1 MGLSSS
7 HEKLS
12 LFLRALV
19 SSHLKSIATSA
30 PTQASPAQAVAVL
43 TLDASGRITLA
54 NATARQLWQA
64 GETELIGEAFPHLFF
79 FEVTSREPDWVEAQW
94 EVLLAAALGQTVT
107 LTAQPHESAH
117 REVSVRLETIP
128 GTDAPCYF
136 AHVMPSD
143 TPAPAQA
150 AAVPDELAGLA
161 VLAKKSSLGF
171 FDLNFK
177 DRQIYYSTGWK
188 KILGF
193 TEHELANTYDTWLK
207 LLHPD
212 DSAAAPD
219 QAAKKTGTGARP
231 FSLEFRMQHRR
242 GRYLWIQS
250 CGVQIF
256 GDGGELERVAGI
268 HLDITERKE
277 QEEAA
282 LASEERLHGLAH
294 DGPLGVFDLD
304 FAQNRFWLS
313 PAWQGLLGYAKDEM
327 MDAAE
332 AFRSA
337 LPPAEVV
344 NGLESFF
351 LARHPGETTYLEPGR
366 LRHKNG
372 SFISVLLGACRQF
385 STRGELQRV
394 IGFHLTRPAHA
405 PAPAAGDVPLPS
417 VLLTEALSALAE
429 AVLVTSAEGEILSL
443 NAKAAQLIGC
453 APESALG
460 QPVGKVFQLV
470 RRDLST
476 AEDAF
481 DRVLAA
487 VEPLGLTAEHALVT
501 ATGSEPLPIVWIAR
515 QSFDAAGRLQG
526 FVFVFRNPD
535 ELTLSPDELIK
546 TNRFESLGLL
556 ASGIAHD
563 FNNLLTTILGGVSL
577 AKDTRDYSA
586 LADSEKA
593 CLAAKSLTKQLLL
606 FAKGGTNAKNVV
618 APADILNEAAR
629 IAAAGT
635 TVEVSI
641 DAPPEAAPVLVN
653 RAQILQVFQNL
664 VVNAVQAMQG
674 EPGRKI
680 QLRASNT
687 AINEGQVPPLPAGN
701 YVEFEIRD
709 NGCGIAPENL
719 QKIFDP
725 FFTTKKHGTGLGLST
740 VLSIVQQHGGQIG
753 VDSTVGEG
761 TVFTVFLPPAA
772 SAPEVEARHA
782 PTLRFGTGRV
792 LYMDDDPKICELT
805 GKMLTSLEYK
815 YDVAHT
821 GEEAIAFYRR
831 YLNVGRPYDAVI
843 LDLTVIGGLGGEE
856 TFKELRELDPD
867 VRAIVASGY
876 DNDAMAKRFLDLG
889 FCGYLTKP
897 YRVTDL
903 GKILKTVLG

>member
-1 MGLSSS
+1 M
-7 HEKLS
+7 KICRPY
-12 LFLRALV
+12 FAPV
-19 SSHLKSIATSA
+19 SQHLKSIATS
-30 PTQASPAQAVAVL
+30 TSSEASPADAVAVL
-43 TLDASGRITLA
+43 TLDAAGRITLA
-54 NATARQLWQA
+54 SAMARQLWQA
-64 GETELIGEAFPHLFF
+64 GETELIGEAFPNLFF
-79 FEVTSREPDWVEAQW
+79 FEVTSREPDWLEAQW
-94 EVLLAAALGQTVT
+94 EVLLAAALDKTVT

-117 REVSVRLETIP
+117 REVSVRLEKIP
-128 GTDAPCYF
+128 GSAAPAYL
-136 AHVMPSD
+136 AHVMPAD
-143 TPAPAQA
+143 APVPVQA
-150 AAVPDELAGLA
+150 NALPNELAGLV
-161 VLAKKSSLGF
+161 VLSEKSSLGF

-177 DRQIYYSTGWK
+177 DSQIYYSVGWK

-193 TEHELANTYDTWLK
+193 TEQELANTYDTWLK

-219 QAAKKTGTGARP
+219 QIAKKTSAGIRP

-242 GRYLWIQS
+242 GHYLWIQS

-256 GDGGELERVAGI
+256 GAGGALERVTGL

-277 QEEAA
+277 QEEIT
-282 LASEERLHGLAH
+282 LASEDRLQGLA
-294 DGPLGVFDLD
+294 GSGSLGAFDLD
-304 FAQNRFWLS
+304 FAQKRFWLS
-313 PAWQGLLGYAKDEM
+313 PAWQQLLGYAKDEIT
-327 MDAAE
+327 DAAE
-332 AFRSA
+332 TFRNA
-337 LPPAEVV
+337 LPAPEVV
-344 NGLESFF
+344 NGLEAFF
-351 LARHPGETTYLEPGR
+351 VARHPGETAYLEPGR

-372 SFISVLLGACRQF
+372 GFISVMHGAYRQF
-385 STRGELQRV
+385 SSKGELQRV
-394 IGFHLTRPAHA
+394 IGFHLPRAADASA
-405 PAPAAGDVPLPS
+405 PAPAAGGVPLS
-417 VLLTEALSALAE
+417 SALLTEALSALAE
-429 AVLVTSAEGEILSL
+429 AVIVTNAEGGILSL
-443 NAKAAQLIGC
+443 NAKATQLVGC
-453 APESALG
+453 SAESAVG

-476 AEDAF
+476 ADDAF

-487 VEPLGLTAEHALVT
+487 TEPLGLSAEHALVT
-501 ATGSEPLPIVWIAR
+501 ATGAEPLPIVWIAR
-515 QSFDAAGRLQG
+515 QSFDAAGHLQG
-526 FVFVFRNPD
+526 FIFVFRNPD

-546 TNRFESLGLL
+546 TNRFESLGML

-629 IAAAGT
+629 IASAGSS
-635 TVEVSI
+635 VAVSI
-641 DAPPEAAPVLVN
+641 DAPPDAAPVLVS
-653 RAQILQVFQNL
+653 RSQILQVFQNL
-664 VVNAVQAMQG
+664 IVNAVQAMRG
-674 EPGRKI
+674 ATGGKI
-680 QLRASNT
+680 QLRAFNVT
-687 AINEGQVPPLPAGN
+687 LADNQIPPLVGGN
-701 YVEFEIRD
+701 YVEFEVRD
-709 NGCGIAPENL
+709 NGAGIAPENL

-761 TVFTVFLPPAA
+761 TVFTIFLPPAA
-772 SAPEVEARHA
+772 TAPEVEARHA

-805 GKMLTSLEYK
+805 GSMLTSLEYK
-815 YDVAHT
+815 FDIAHN
-821 GEEAIAFYRR
+821 GAEAIAFYRR
-831 YLNVGRPYDAVI
+831 YLNVSRPYDAVI
-843 LDLTVIGGLGGEE
+843 LDLTVIGGMGGEE
-856 TFKELRELDPD
+856 TFKQLRELDPD

-876 DNDAMAKRFLDLG
+876 DNEEMAKRFISMG

-903 GKILKTVLG
+903 GKVLKTVLG

>member
-1 MGLSSS
+1 
-7 HEKLS
+7 
-12 LFLRALV
+12 V
-19 SSHLKSIATSA
+19 SQYLKSTASSLSTR
-30 PTQASPAQAVAVL
+30 ASPAEAVAVL
-43 TLDASGRITLA
+43 ALDAGGRITLT
-54 NATARQLWQA
+54 NAVARQLWQA
-64 GETELIGEAFPHLFF
+64 GETELIGEAFPNLFF
-79 FEVTSREPDWVEAQW
+79 FEVTSREPDWLEAQW
-94 EVLLAAALGQTVT
+94 EVLLAASLDQTVK

-117 REVSVRLETIP
+117 REVTVHLEKIP
-128 GTDAPCYF
+128 GTAAPTYLAHVVPVDAP
-136 AHVMPSD
+136 
-143 TPAPAQA
+143 APTEATL
-150 AAVPDELAGLA
+150 PDELAGLA
-161 VLAKKSSLGF
+161 LLAERSSLGF

-177 DRQIYYSTGWK
+177 ESHIYYSTGWK

-193 TEHELANTYDTWLK
+193 TEQELANTYDTWLK

-219 QAAKKTGTGARP
+219 RVAKKSSAGARP

-242 GRYLWIQS
+242 GHYLWIQS

-256 GDGGELERVAGI
+256 GAGGTLERVAGL

-282 LASEERLHGLAH
+282 LAGEERLQSLANGGL
-294 DGPLGVFDLD
+294 LGAFDLD
-304 FAQNRFWLS
+304 FAQKHFWLS
-313 PAWQGLLGYAKDEM
+313 PAWQRLLGYTPDEIV
-327 MDAAE
+327 DATE
-332 AFRSA
+332 AFRKA

-344 NGLESFF
+344 NGLEAFF
-351 LARHPGETTYLEPGR
+351 VARHPGETTYLEPGR
-366 LRHKNG
+366 LRNKDG
-372 SFISVLLGACRQF
+372 RIISVLLGVYRQF
-385 STRGELQRV
+385 SSNGELQRV
-394 IGFHLTRPAHA
+394 IGFHLERPADTL
-405 PAPAAGDVPLPS
+405 APAASDVPLS
-417 VLLTEALSALAE
+417 TELLTEALSALAE
-429 AVLVTSAEGEILSL
+429 AVLVTNAEGEILSL

-453 APESALG
+453 SVESTLG
-460 QPVGKVFQLV
+460 QPVRKVFQLV

-476 AEDAF
+476 AVDAF
-481 DRVLAA
+481 DHVLAA
-487 VEPLGLTAEHALVT
+487 TEPLGLTAEHALVT
-501 ATGSEPLPIVWIAR
+501 ATGAEPMPIVWIAR
-515 QSFDAAGRLQG
+515 QSFDANGHLQG
-526 FVFVFRNPD
+526 FIFVFRNPD
-535 ELTLSPDELIK
+535 ELTLTPDELIK
-546 TNRFESLGLL
+546 TNRFESLGML

-618 APADILNEAAR
+618 APADILHEAAR

-635 TVEVSI
+635 TVAVSI
-641 DAPPEAAPVLVN
+641 NAPPDAAPVLVS
-653 RAQILQVFQNL
+653 RSQILQVFQNL
-664 VVNAVQAMQG
+664 VVNAVQAMHG
-674 EPGRKI
+674 VNGGKI
-680 QLRASNT
+680 QLRAANVT
-687 AINEGQVPPLPAGN
+687 LADGQIPPLPAGN
-701 YVEFEIRD
+701 YVEFEVRD
-709 NGCGIAPENL
+709 NGAGIPPENL

-772 SAPEVEARHA
+772 SPPEVEARHA

-792 LYMDDDPKICELT
+792 LYMDDDLKICELT
-805 GKMLTSLEYK
+805 GSMLTSLEYK
-815 YDVAHT
+815 YDVSHK
-821 GEEAIAFYRR
+821 GEEAVALYRR

-856 TFKELRELDPD
+856 TFKQLRELDPD

-876 DNDAMAKRFLDLG
+876 DNDEMVKRFLDMG

-903 GKILKTVLG
+903 GKVLKTVLG

>member
-1 MGLSSS
+1 MGLLCPYETTADLIS
-7 HEKLS
+7 
-12 LFLRALV
+12 RPV
-19 SSHLKSIATSA
+19 SQHLKSIATSA
-30 PTQASPAQAVAVL
+30 STQASPLQAVAVL

-79 FEVTSREPDWVEAQW
+79 FEVTSREPDWIEAQW
-94 EVLLAAALGQTVT
+94 EVLLAAALDQTVT

-117 REVSVRLETIP
+117 REVTVRLEKIP
-128 GTDAPCYF
+128 GTAAPAYF
-136 AHVMPSD
+136 AHVMPAD
-143 TPAPAQA
+143 APAPAQA
-150 AAVPDELAGLA
+150 ASVPDELAGLA
-161 VLAKKSSLGF
+161 VLAGRSSLGF

-177 DRQIYYSTGWK
+177 DSHIHYSVSWK

-193 TEHELANTYDTWLK
+193 TDQELPNTYDTWLK

-219 QAAKKTGTGARP
+219 QVAKKTAAGTRP

-242 GRYLWIQS
+242 GHYLWIQS

-256 GDGGELERVAGI
+256 GAGGALERVAGI

-277 QEEAA
+277 QEEIAV
-282 LASEERLHGLAH
+282 ASDDRLQGLVH
-294 DGPLGVFDLD
+294 EGLLGAFDLD
-304 FAQNRFWLS
+304 FAQKRFWLS
-313 PAWQGLLGYAKDEM
+313 PAWQRLLGYGRDEIV
-327 MDAAE
+327 DAAE
-332 AFRSA
+332 TFRSA

-344 NGLESFF
+344 NGLEAFF
-351 LARHPGETTYLEPGR
+351 LSRHPGETAYLEPGR
-366 LRHKNG
+366 LRQKDG

-385 STRGELQRV
+385 SGKGELHRV
-394 IGFHLTRPAHA
+394 IGFHVAQPAAA
-405 PAPAAGDVPLPS
+405 PVPAAGDVPLS
-417 VLLTEALSALAE
+417 TELLNGALSALAE
-429 AVLVTSAEGEILSL
+429 AVIVTDAEGGVLSL

-453 APESALG
+453 SAESALG
-460 QPVGKVFQLV
+460 RPVGKVFQLV

-476 AEDAF
+476 AVDAF

-487 VEPLGLTAEHALVT
+487 TEPLGLSAEHALVT
-501 ATGSEPLPIVWIAR
+501 ATGAEPMPIVWFAR
-515 QSFDAAGRLQG
+515 QSSDATGRLQG
-526 FVFVFRNPD
+526 FIFVFRNPD
-535 ELTLSPDELIK
+535 ELTLTPDELIK

-629 IAAAGT
+629 IAAAGSIAT
-635 TVEVSI
+635 VSI
-641 DAPPEAAPVLVN
+641 NVAPDAAPVLVS
-653 RAQILQVFQNL
+653 RSQILQVFQNL
-664 VVNAVQAMQG
+664 VVNAVQAMRSATG
-674 EPGRKI
+674 GKI
-680 QLRASNT
+680 QLRASNIIL
-687 AINEGQVPPLPAGN
+687 ADDQIPPLPAGN
-701 YVEFEIRD
+701 YVEFEVRD
-709 NGCGIAPENL
+709 NGAGIPPENL
-719 QKIFDP
+719 QRIFDP

-792 LYMDDDPKICELT
+792 LYMDDDLKICQLT
-805 GKMLTSLEYK
+805 GSMLTSLEYK
-815 YDVAHT
+815 YDVSHN
-821 GEEAIAFYRR
+821 GEEAVALYRR

-843 LDLTVIGGLGGEE
+843 LDLTVIGGMGGEE
-856 TFKELRELDPD
+856 TFKQLRELDPD

-876 DNDAMAKRFLDLG
+876 DNDEMVKRYLDMG

-903 GKILKTVLG
+903 GKVLKTVLG

>member
-1 MGLSSS
+1 
-7 HEKLS
+7 
-12 LFLRALV
+12 V
-19 SSHLKSIATSA
+19 SQYLKSTASSA
-30 PTQASPAQAVAVL
+30 STQASSSEAVAVL
-43 TLDASGRITLA
+43 TLDANGRITLA

-64 GETELIGEAFPHLFF
+64 GETELIGEAFPNLFF
-79 FEVTSREPDWVEAQW
+79 FEITSREPDWIEAQW
-94 EVLLAAALGQTVT
+94 EVLLAATLNQTVT
-107 LTAQPHESAH
+107 LTAQPHESAR
-117 REVSVRLETIP
+117 REVTVRIEKIP
-128 GTDAPCYF
+128 GTVEAAYF
-136 AHVMPSD
+136 AHVLATGAPS
-143 TPAPAQA
+143 PAQTA
-150 AAVPDELAGLA
+150 LPDELAGLA
-161 VLAKKSSLGF
+161 MLVERSSLGF

-177 DRQIYYSTGWK
+177 DSHIYYSVGWK

-193 TEHELANTYDTWLK
+193 TEQELANTYDTWLK

-219 QAAKKTGTGARP
+219 QIATRTSAGTRP
-231 FSLEFRMQHRR
+231 FLIEFRMQHRR
-242 GRYLWIQS
+242 GHYLWIQS
-250 CGVQIF
+250 RGVQIF
-256 GDGGELERVAGI
+256 GSGGVLERVTGI

-282 LASEERLHGLAH
+282 FASEERMQRLAN
-294 DGPLGVFDLD
+294 DGSLGAFDFD
-304 FAQNRFWLS
+304 FAQKRFWLS
-313 PAWQGLLGYAKDEM
+313 PAWQQLLGYSKDEM
-327 MDAAE
+327 VDAAE
-332 AFRSA
+332 AFRKA

-344 NGLESFF
+344 NGLEAFF
-351 LARHPGETTYLEPGR
+351 VARHPGETTYVEPGR
-366 LRHKNG
+366 LRHKDDR
-372 SFISVLLGACRQF
+372 FFSVLLGVHRQF
-385 STRGELQRV
+385 SSNGELHRV
-394 IGFHLTRPAHA
+394 IGFHLTRPADA
-405 PAPAAGDVPLPS
+405 SAPAAGEVPLS
-417 VLLTEALSALAE
+417 SALLTDAFSALTE
-429 AVLVTSAEGEILSL
+429 AVLVTNAGGEILSF
-443 NAKAAQLIGC
+443 NPKAAQLIGG
-453 APESALG
+453 SAENAIG

-470 RRDLST
+470 RRGVST
-476 AEDAF
+476 AEDAL
-481 DRVLAA
+481 DRVLSAT
-487 VEPLGLTAEHALVT
+487 EPLGLIAEHALIN
-501 ATGSEPLPIVWIAR
+501 AAGAEPMPIVWTAR
-515 QSFDAAGRLQG
+515 QSYDGSGRLQG
-526 FVFVFRNPD
+526 FIFVFRNPD

-618 APADILNEAAR
+618 APVDILNEAAR
-629 IAAAGT
+629 IATAGT

-641 DAPPEAAPVLVN
+641 NVPPDAAPVLVN

-664 VVNAVQAMQG
+664 VVNAVQAMNG
-674 EPGRKI
+674 TPGGKI
-680 QLRASNT
+680 QLRAANT
-687 AINEGQVPPLPAGN
+687 AIADDQIPPLPGGS
-701 YVEFEIRD
+701 YVEFEVRD
-709 NGCGIAPENL
+709 NGSGIAPENL

-740 VLSIVQQHGGQIG
+740 VLSIVHQHGGQIG

-761 TVFTVFLPPAA
+761 TLFTIFLPPAA

-805 GKMLTSLEYK
+805 GSMLTSLEYK
-815 YDVAHT
+815 YDVAHH

-843 LDLTVIGGLGGEE
+843 LDLTVIGGMGGEE
-856 TFKELRELDPD
+856 TFKQLRELDPD

-876 DNDAMAKRFLDLG
+876 DNDDMAKRFLNMG

>member
-1 MGLSSS
+1 M
-7 HEKLS
+7 
-12 LFLRALV
+12 
-19 SSHLKSIATSA
+19 
-30 PTQASPAQAVAVL
+30 
-43 TLDASGRITLA
+43 LA
-54 NATARQLWQA
+54 ER
-64 GETELIGEAFPHLFF
+64 
-79 FEVTSREPDWVEAQW
+79 
-94 EVLLAAALGQTVT
+94 
-107 LTAQPHESAH
+107 
-117 REVSVRLETIP
+117 
-128 GTDAPCYF
+128 
-136 AHVMPSD
+136 
-143 TPAPAQA
+143 
-150 AAVPDELAGLA
+150 
-161 VLAKKSSLGF
+161 SSLGF

-177 DRQIYYSTGWK
+177 DSLIYYSPGWK

-193 TEHELANTYDTWLK
+193 TEQELANTYDTWLK

-219 QAAKKTGTGARP
+219 RVAKKSTSGTRS

-242 GRYLWIQS
+242 GHYLWIQS

-256 GDGGELERVAGI
+256 GGGGALERVTGI

-277 QEEAA
+277 QEETA
-282 LASEERLHGLAH
+282 LAGEERLQGLAH
-294 DGPLGVFDLD
+294 DGLLGAFDLD
-304 FAQNRFWLS
+304 FAQKRFWLS
-313 PAWQGLLGYAKDEM
+313 PAWQQLLGYAKDEM
-327 MDAAE
+327 VDAE
-332 AFRSA
+332 ETLRSA
-337 LPPAEVV
+337 LPPAEIVS
-344 NGLESFF
+344 GREAFF
-351 LARHPGETTYLEPGR
+351 VARHPGETTYLEPGR

-372 SFISVLLGACRQF
+372 SFIPVLLGAYRQF
-385 STRGELQRV
+385 SSKGELQRV
-394 IGFHLTRPAHA
+394 IGFHLALPAGA
-405 PAPAAGDVPLPS
+405 PAPAAGNVPLS
-417 VLLTEALSALAE
+417 SALLTEALTVVTE
-429 AVLVTSAEGEILSL
+429 AVLVTNAEGGILSL
-443 NAKAAQLIGC
+443 NAKAAHLIGC
-453 APESALG
+453 SEESVLG

-487 VEPLGLTAEHALVT
+487 TEPLGLSAEHALVT
-501 ATGSEPLPIVWIAR
+501 ATGAEPLPIVWIAR
-515 QSFDAAGRLQG
+515 QSFDASGHLQG
-526 FVFVFRNPD
+526 FIFVFRNPG
-535 ELTLSPDELIK
+535 ELTLTPDELVK
-546 TNRFESLGLL
+546 TNRFESLGVR

-606 FAKGGTNAKNVV
+606 FAKGGTNVKNVV
-618 APADILNEAAR
+618 PPVDILNEAAR
-629 IAAAGT
+629 IAAAGS
-635 TVEVSI
+635 TVVVSI
-641 DAPPEAAPVLVN
+641 DAPPDAAPVLVN

-674 EPGRKI
+674 ATGGKI
-680 QLRASNT
+680 QLRAFNVNI
-687 AINEGQVPPLPAGN
+687 AEDQIPPLPAGN
-701 YVEFEIRD
+701 YVEFEVRD
-709 NGCGIAPENL
+709 NGSGIAPENL

-761 TVFTVFLPPAA
+761 TVFTIFLPPAA

-782 PTLRFGTGRV
+782 PTLRFGTGRI
-792 LYMDDDPKICELT
+792 LYMDDDLKICELT
-805 GKMLTSLEYK
+805 GSMLASLEYK
-815 YDVAHT
+815 FDVAHN
-821 GEEAIAFYRR
+821 GEEAIALYRR

-856 TFKELRELDPD
+856 TFKQLRELDPD

-876 DNDAMAKRFLDLG
+876 DNDDMAKRFLDMG

-903 GKILKTVLG
+903 GKVLKTVLG